1 MTGCCVPECH
11 NSTRK
16 NYFLKVLPRD
26 PIRRT
31 NWVKNIG
38 LVNLMRKERTY
49 LCETTDG
56 VQICKHENN
65 SEGNKS
71 VLNTVNWTM
80 SLTIEVHRNELRQGE
95 VEIISESDKDI
106 EQQNLIDNEALKLE
120 EYGESLNKSQRK
132 EKLPQTN
139 KVIINTDPKEEL
151 SRLKQL
157 VFKKTHMVNIYK
169 KKLKSTRR
177 DLGYVDNAPNDR
189 YKAALQS
196 IFNSDQI

>member
-16 NYFLKVLPRD
+16 NYFMKVLPRD

-49 LCETTDG
+49 LRETSDD

-80 SLTIEVHRNELRQGE
+80 SLTIEVHRNELVNRQDE

-120 EYGESLNKSQRK
+120 EY
-132 EKLPQTN
+132 
-139 KVIINTDPKEEL
+139 DPKEEL

-189 YKAALQS
+189 YKVALQS